1 MSQRVSEEVSAQ
13 IGGPPLDGVVYV
25 HITEGSHQTTQDPL
39 LGVLLFLQTLNVS
52 FFVSLSL
59 SSSRACSLSSP
70 HEIAKR
76 KQQVRGFEGPPQP
89 AEGFMNEVTHT
100 HTIA

>member
-1 MSQRVSEEVSAQ
+1 MSEEVSAQ

-59 SSSRACSLSSP
+59 SL
-70 HEIAKR
+70 
-76 KQQVRGFEGPPQP
+76 
-89 AEGFMNEVTHT
+89 
-100 HTIA
+100 